1 MKSKLLKSIISVLLC
16 LLIVLGSGVAA
27 FAAALIP
34 SSMSQISDI
43 ETMLAPGVVQNEK
56 TVYDKDN
63 NRVVYY
69 TVTAD
74 IANYDTVDVY
84 CNYKGN
90 QNTTLGMS
98 TLKEQVAAAE
108 ANHKGENYRVV
119 AAENASYY
127 NMTNG
132 KPMGAFIMRGNDVTT
147 TDPKAEGRGDKWPF
161 FAIKKDG
168 TPMIGYP
175 GDYSKYKDSLQEAI
189 GGHYVI
195 VKDGKN
201 VTADP
206 TIPGGVPENSSLSKK
221 YPRSTVG
228 ITADGKVVMMV
239 ADGLQSPYSAGLTF
253 EEQADVMISMGCVV
267 ALELDGGGS
276 ATYGSTPAG
285 SDEFQ
290 VLNRPVDGSDR
301 SIANSLMIVSTAAAT
316 GELDKAIISSDY
328 SCLTPNSTVTLS
340 AKGVDAYGYPVDLP
354 DGCYYQLADSSY
366 GIVSGNKFTA
376 ESKTGTATVNMIH
389 NGEILGSIDLHIGYP
404 NELFFTKTSM
414 SVLYGSSTP
423 LPLMAYTN
431 GALTAI
437 NGDDLITLAGD
448 IESLED
454 HPELYGYV
462 EGMNYIA
469 PQESCGIRETDLY
482 AMFAWDEEGSS
493 IVQTKVN
500 FHKST
505 ETTFDFENAMGK
517 NDEIAW
523 NREITNTTTDDN
535 SGYFITNPNE
545 DVIVHYNFAMDMRK
559 LKLPDELQPLWD
571 AFGENLGGQ
580 VWGAFLKLA
589 NKIDPKS
596 NITITLKFN
605 QNLEILD
612 MSDLSFSCEM
622 FTLDKENIK
631 IDSSTNTLTL
641 PFKWNA
647 DYIDSLM
654 IDGMMKPT
662 DINPI
667 GVFSG
672 IRAKLKYSTTFDSN
686 NSVGLG
692 LSGSLSYSM
701 IAIST
706 SAYNAAEKNSLA
718 QYQYVDPNN
727 SNRKGIKFDSVYSSF
742 ADRFTLYKIIKDGWD
757 GNSYYINGVAVK
769 GMQLIDDYYYD
780 FGDYGVTDGKYT
792 GFYKFDDGW
801 RYLIAG
807 KISTGWQYI
816 DDSYYWFDSNGLP
829 YNEAKSGKWYV
840 FSEYYT
846 FTEKGKLVSGIW
858 TKSPSSG
865 ITFYY
870 YGPNYYQ
877 NTWATIDG
885 YKYYFYPNG
894 THATGFQAI
903 EPARGNGY
911 HLYHFD
917 SSGKLIEEITQE
929 GLYYTGEKYYYLDN
943 GICRRGLAQ
952 VGNDF
957 YYFSS
962 SANFAAVSGK
972 VWVSNTN
979 GLNFKQKYYNFDTE
993 TYKLIHSY
1001 SAVVTAPSCQNE
1013 GYTTYTCSDCG
1024 YSYKDNFVPKSHV
1037 ASGAG
1042 TVTAP
1047 TCTEQGYTTYTC
1059 SKCGETYKADYV
1071 DALGHTVVVDP
1082 AVAPDCTH
1090 TGLTEGSHCS
1100 VCNEV
1105 LKAQET
1111 VPATGHTVVIDP
1123 AVIPDCTHTGLSE
1136 GAHCSVC
1143 GYVLKEQEVLPA
1155 KNHSYKKSVTEPTC
1169 TEKGYTTYT
1178 CSVCGD
1184 SYVADY
1190 VDALGHTVVVDPAVA
1205 PDCTHTGLTEGSHC
1219 SVCNEV
1225 LKTQETV
1232 PATGHSYNK
1241 VVTEPTCTE
1250 KGYTTYTCSV
1260 CGDSYVADYVDAL
1273 GHTVVVD
1280 PAVAPDCTHTGL
1292 TEGSHC
1298 SVCNEVL
1305 KAQETVPATGHSY
1318 NKVVTEP
1325 TCTEK
1330 GYTTYTCSVCGD
1342 SYVADYVD
1350 ALGHKYDAVVTKPTC
1365 TEKGYTTYTCSVC
1378 GDTYVADYVDALGHT
1393 VVVDPAVAPDCTHT
1407 GLTEGSHCSVC
1418 NEVLK
1423 AQETVPATGHSY
1435 DKVVTA
1441 PTCTEKGYTTYTC
1454 SVCGDSYVAD
1464 YVDALGHT
1472 VVVDPA
1478 VAPDCTHTGLT
1489 EGSHCSVCNEVLKAQ
1504 ETVPATGHNYNKVV
1518 TAPTCTEKG
1527 YTTYTCSV
1535 CGDSYVADYV
1545 DALGHTVVVDPAV
1558 APDCTHTGL
1567 TEGSHCSVCNTVF
1580 KAQETVP
1587 ATGHSYDKV
1596 VTAPTCTEKGYTT
1609 YTCSVCGDTYVADYV
1624 DALGHTVVV
1633 DPAVAPDCTHTGL
1646 TEGSHCSVCNE
1657 VLKAQETVPATGHS
1671 YNKVVTEPTCT
1682 EKGYTTYTCSVCGD
1696 SYVADYVDALGHK
1709 YDKVVTAP
1717 TCTEK
1722 GYTTYTCSVCGD
1734 SYVADYVD
1742 ALGHTV
1748 VVDPAV
1754 APDCTHTGLTEG
1766 SHCSV
1771 CNEVLKAQETVP
1783 ATGHSYDKVV
1793 TAPTCT
1799 EQGYTTYTC
1808 SVCGDSYVADYVDA
1822 LGHKYDAV
1830 VTKPTC
1836 TEKGYTTYTCSV
1848 CGDSYVADYV
1858 DALGHSYSEAE
1869 FVWTEDSSAEYGWTV
1884 TAAKTCANCSDKL
1897 IAEVTITRTSYKE
1910 LVASAV
1916 FTDGS
1921 TASDTKII
1929 CGDITLAV
1937 INGSGAVITNDKFI
1951 YGLAAGLDSIEGYVA
1966 ASADGC
1972 EVKVTKSGDKI
1983 GTGTLVEIYKDG
1995 YLVDTYTVVIFGDV
2009 DGDGWYDA
2017 QDAFIVSLIVNGL
2030 LTREQIGEAKYLA
2043 ADCNHD
2049 GEINASDVEILENA
2063 GLLLGDVDQSKSQ
2076 EELETDSAYEEYSE
2090 LVNQLSTN
2098 EDEPNKTDFI
2108 FTVINSLIAFIVKLL
2123 KSLSSL
2129 IKQF

>member
-1 MKSKLLKSIISVLLC
+1 MKSKLLKNIVSVLLC
-16 LLIVLGSGVAA
+16 LLIVLGSGIAA
-27 FAAALIP
+27 FAAAPIP

-228 ITADGKVVMMV
+228 ITADGKIVMMV

-389 NGEILGSIDLHIGYP
+389 NGKILGSIDLHIGYP

-482 AMFAWDEEGSS
+482 AMFAWDEEGTS

-545 DVIVHYNFAMDMRK
+545 DVIVHYNFAMDMRE
-559 LKLPDELQPLWD
+559 LKLPNELQPLWD

-1037 ASGAG
+1037 AADAG

-1047 TCTEQGYTTYTC
+1047 TCTEKGYTTYTC

-1143 GYVLKEQEVLPA
+1143 GDVLKEQEVLPA
-1155 KNHSYKKSVTEPTC
+1155 KNHSYKKSVTEPTCTEKGYTTYTCSVCGDSYVADYVDALGHKYNAVVTKPTCTEKGYTTYTCSVCGDTYVADYVDALGHTVVVDPAVAPDCTHTGLTEGSHCSVCNEVLKAQETVPATGHSYNKVVTEPTCTEKGYTTYTCSVCGDTYVADYVDALGHKYNAVVTKPTCTEKGYTTYTCSVCGDSYVADYVDALGHKYNAVVTKPTC

-1225 LKTQETV
+1225 LKAQETV

-1350 ALGHKYDAVVTKPTC
+1350 ALGH
-1365 TEKGYTTYTCSVC
+1365 
-1378 GDTYVADYVDALGHT
+1378 
-1393 VVVDPAVAPDCTHT
+1393 
-1407 GLTEGSHCSVC
+1407 
-1418 NEVLK
+1418 
-1423 AQETVPATGHSY
+1423 
-1435 DKVVTA
+1435 
-1441 PTCTEKGYTTYTC
+1441 
-1454 SVCGDSYVAD
+1454 
-1464 YVDALGHT
+1464 
-1472 VVVDPA
+1472 
-1478 VAPDCTHTGLT
+1478 
-1489 EGSHCSVCNEVLKAQ
+1489 
-1504 ETVPATGHNYNKVV
+1504 
-1518 TAPTCTEKG
+1518 
-1527 YTTYTCSV
+1527 
-1535 CGDSYVADYV
+1535 
-1545 DALGHTVVVDPAV
+1545 
-1558 APDCTHTGL
+1558 
-1567 TEGSHCSVCNTVF
+1567 
-1580 KAQETVP
+1580 
-1587 ATGHSYDKV
+1587 
-1596 VTAPTCTEKGYTT
+1596 
-1609 YTCSVCGDTYVADYV
+1609 
-1624 DALGHTVVV
+1624 
-1633 DPAVAPDCTHTGL
+1633 
-1646 TEGSHCSVCNE
+1646 
-1657 VLKAQETVPATGHS
+1657 
-1671 YNKVVTEPTCT
+1671 
-1682 EKGYTTYTCSVCGD
+1682 
-1696 SYVADYVDALGHK
+1696 
-1709 YDKVVTAP
+1709 
-1717 TCTEK
+1717 
-1722 GYTTYTCSVCGD
+1722 
-1734 SYVADYVD
+1734 
-1742 ALGHTV
+1742 
-1748 VVDPAV
+1748 
-1754 APDCTHTGLTEG
+1754 
-1766 SHCSV
+1766 
-1771 CNEVLKAQETVP
+1771 
-1783 ATGHSYDKVV
+1783 
-1793 TAPTCT
+1793 
-1799 EQGYTTYTC
+1799 
-1808 SVCGDSYVADYVDA
+1808 
-1822 LGHKYDAV
+1822 
-1830 VTKPTC
+1830 
-1836 TEKGYTTYTCSV
+1836 
-1848 CGDSYVADYV
+1848 
-1858 DALGHSYSEAE
+1858 SYSEAE

-1884 TAAKTCANCSDKL
+1884 TVAKTCANCSDKL

-1916 FTDGS
+1916 FMDGS

-1929 CGDITLAV
+1929 CDDITLAV

-1951 YGLAAGLDSIEGYVA
+1951 YGLAAGLDSIDGYVA

-2017 QDAFIVSLIVNGL
+2017 QDAFIVSLIANGL
-2030 LTREQIGEAKYLA
+2030 LTREQTGEAKYLA

-2049 GEINASDVEILENA
+2049 GEINASDVEILQNA
-2063 GLLLGDVDQSKSQ
+2063 GLLLSDVDQSKSQ

-2098 EDEPNKTDFI
+2098 EDEPNKTDSI
-2108 FTVINSLIAFIVKLL
+2108 FAVINLLIAFIVKLL
-2123 KSLSSL
+2123 KNLSSL

>member
-1 MKSKLLKSIISVLLC
+1 MKSKLLKNIVSVLIC

-27 FAAALIP
+27 FAAAPIP

-228 ITADGKVVMMV
+228 ITADGKIVMMV

-301 SIANSLMIVSTAAAT
+301 SIANSLMIVSTAEAT

-328 SCLTPNSTVTLS
+328 SYLTPNSTVTLS

-469 PQESCGIRETDLY
+469 PQESCGIRETNLY

-545 DVIVHYNFAMDMRK
+545 DVIVHYNFAMDMRE
-559 LKLPDELQPLWD
+559 LKLPNELQPLWD

-706 SAYNAAEKNSLA
+706 GAYNAAEKNSLA

-1143 GYVLKEQEVLPA
+1143 GDVLKEQEVLPA

-1225 LKTQETV
+1225 LKAQETV
-1232 PATGHSYNK
+1232 PATGHSYDK
-1241 VVTEPTCTE
+1241 VVTAPTCTKKGYTTYTCSVCGDSYVADYVDALGHKYNAVVTKPTCTE

-1350 ALGHKYDAVVTKPTC
+1350 ALGH
-1365 TEKGYTTYTCSVC
+1365 
-1378 GDTYVADYVDALGHT
+1378 T

-1441 PTCTEKGYTTYTC
+1441 PTCTK
-1454 SVCGDSYVAD
+1454 
-1464 YVDALGHT
+1464 
-1472 VVVDPA
+1472 
-1478 VAPDCTHTGLT
+1478 
-1489 EGSHCSVCNEVLKAQ
+1489 
-1504 ETVPATGHNYNKVV
+1504 
-1518 TAPTCTEKG
+1518 
-1527 YTTYTCSV
+1527 
-1535 CGDSYVADYV
+1535 
-1545 DALGHTVVVDPAV
+1545 
-1558 APDCTHTGL
+1558 
-1567 TEGSHCSVCNTVF
+1567 
-1580 KAQETVP
+1580 
-1587 ATGHSYDKV
+1587 
-1596 VTAPTCTEKGYTT
+1596 
-1609 YTCSVCGDTYVADYV
+1609 
-1624 DALGHTVVV
+1624 
-1633 DPAVAPDCTHTGL
+1633 
-1646 TEGSHCSVCNE
+1646 
-1657 VLKAQETVPATGHS
+1657 
-1671 YNKVVTEPTCT
+1671 
-1682 EKGYTTYTCSVCGD
+1682 KGYTTYTCSVCGD

-1709 YDKVVTAP
+1709 Y
-1717 TCTEK
+1717 
-1722 GYTTYTCSVCGD
+1722 
-1734 SYVADYVD
+1734 
-1742 ALGHTV
+1742 
-1748 VVDPAV
+1748 
-1754 APDCTHTGLTEG
+1754 
-1766 SHCSV
+1766 
-1771 CNEVLKAQETVP
+1771 N
-1783 ATGHSYDKVV
+1783 
-1793 TAPTCT
+1793 
-1799 EQGYTTYTC
+1799 
-1808 SVCGDSYVADYVDA
+1808 
-1822 LGHKYDAV
+1822 AV

-1929 CGDITLAV
+1929 CGDITLV
-1937 INGSGAVITNDKFI
+1937 SISGSGAVITEDNLV
-1951 YGLAAGLDSIEGYVA
+1951 YGLAAGLDSIDGYVA

-2017 QDAFIVSLIVNGL
+2017 QDAFIVSLIANGL
-2030 LTREQIGEAKYLA
+2030 LTREQTGEAKYLA

-2049 GEINASDVEILENA
+2049 GEINASDVEILQNA
-2063 GLLLGDVDQSKSQ
+2063 GLLLSDVDQSKSQ

-2090 LVNQLSTN
+2090 LINQLSTN
-2098 EDEPNKTDFI
+2098 EDESNKTDSI
-2108 FTVINSLIAFIVKLL
+2108 FAVINSLIAFIVKLL
-2123 KSLSSL
+2123 KNLSSL
-2129 IKQF
+2129 IRQF

>member
-1 MKSKLLKSIISVLLC
+1 MKSKLLKNIVSVLLC

-27 FAAALIP
+27 FAAAPIP

-228 ITADGKVVMMV
+228 ITADGKIVMMV

-301 SIANSLMIVSTAAAT
+301 SIANSLMIVSTAEAT

-389 NGEILGSIDLHIGYP
+389 NGKILGSIDLHIGYP

-482 AMFAWDEEGSS
+482 AMFAWDEEGTS

-545 DVIVHYNFAMDMRK
+545 DVIVHYNFAMDMRE
-559 LKLPDELQPLWD
+559 LKLPNELQPLWD

-612 MSDLSFSCEM
+612 TSDLSFSCEM

-706 SAYNAAEKNSLA
+706 GAYNAAEQNSLA

-742 ADRFTLYKIIKDGWD
+742 TDRFTLYKIIKDGWD

-1105 LKAQET
+1105 LQAQET

-1219 SVCNEV
+1219 SVCN
-1225 LKTQETV
+1225 T
-1232 PATGHSYNK
+1232 
-1241 VVTEPTCTE
+1241 
-1250 KGYTTYTCSV
+1250 
-1260 CGDSYVADYVDAL
+1260 
-1273 GHTVVVD
+1273 
-1280 PAVAPDCTHTGL
+1280 
-1292 TEGSHC
+1292 
-1298 SVCNEVL
+1298 VL

-1350 ALGHKYDAVVTKPTC
+1350 ALGHKYNAVVTK
-1365 TEKGYTTYTCSVC
+1365 
-1378 GDTYVADYVDALGHT
+1378 
-1393 VVVDPAVAPDCTHT
+1393 
-1407 GLTEGSHCSVC
+1407 
-1418 NEVLK
+1418 
-1423 AQETVPATGHSY
+1423 
-1435 DKVVTA
+1435 
-1441 PTCTEKGYTTYTC
+1441 
-1454 SVCGDSYVAD
+1454 
-1464 YVDALGHT
+1464 
-1472 VVVDPA
+1472 
-1478 VAPDCTHTGLT
+1478 
-1489 EGSHCSVCNEVLKAQ
+1489 
-1504 ETVPATGHNYNKVV
+1504 
-1518 TAPTCTEKG
+1518 PTCTEKG

-1567 TEGSHCSVCNTVF
+1567 TEGSHCSVCNTVL

-1609 YTCSVCGDTYVADYV
+1609 YTCSVCGDSYVADYV
-1624 DALGHTVVV
+1624 DALGHTVVI
-1633 DPAVAPDCTHTGL
+1633 DPAVAPDCMHTGL

-1696 SYVADYVDALGHK
+1696 
-1709 YDKVVTAP
+1709 T
-1717 TCTEK
+1717 
-1722 GYTTYTCSVCGD
+1722 
-1734 SYVADYVD
+1734 
-1742 ALGHTV
+1742 
-1748 VVDPAV
+1748 
-1754 APDCTHTGLTEG
+1754 
-1766 SHCSV
+1766 
-1771 CNEVLKAQETVP
+1771 
-1783 ATGHSYDKVV
+1783 
-1793 TAPTCT
+1793 
-1799 EQGYTTYTC
+1799 
-1808 SVCGDSYVADYVDA
+1808 
-1822 LGHKYDAV
+1822 
-1830 VTKPTC
+1830 
-1836 TEKGYTTYTCSV
+1836 
-1848 CGDSYVADYV
+1848 YVADYV

-1929 CGDITLAV
+1929 CDDITLAV

-1951 YGLAAGLDSIEGYVA
+1951 YGLAAGLDSIDGYVA

-1995 YLVDTYTVVIFGDV
+1995 YLVDAYTVVIFGDV

-2017 QDAFIVSLIVNGL
+2017 QDAYIVSLITNGL
-2030 LTREQIGEAKYLA
+2030 LTREQTGEAKYLA

-2049 GEINASDVEILENA
+2049 GEINASDVEILQNA
-2063 GLLLGDVDQSKSQ
+2063 GLLLSDVDQSKSQ

-2098 EDEPNKTDFI
+2098 EDEPNKTDSI
-2108 FTVINSLIAFIVKLL
+2108 FAVINSLIAFIVKLL
-2123 KSLSSL
+2123 KNLSSL

>member
-16 LLIVLGSGVAA
+16 LLIALGSGVAA
-27 FAAALIP
+27 FAAAPIP

-74 IANYDTVDVY
+74 IANYDTVGVY

-147 TDPKAEGRGDKWPF
+147 TDPEAEGRGDKWPF

-228 ITADGKVVMMV
+228 ITADGKIVMMV

-545 DVIVHYNFAMDMRK
+545 DVIVHYNFAMDMRE

-706 SAYNAAEKNSLA
+706 GAYNAAEKNSLA

-792 GFYKFDDGW
+792 GFYEFDDGW

-979 GLNFKQKYYNFDTE
+979 GLNFKQRYYNFDTE

-1071 DALGHTVVVDP
+1071 DALGHTVVIDP

-1143 GYVLKEQEVLPA
+1143 GDVLKEQEVLPA

-1169 TEKGYTTYT
+1169 TEKGCTTYT

-1219 SVCNEV
+1219 SVCNEI
-1225 LKTQETV
+1225 LKAQETV
-1232 PATGHSYNK
+1232 PATGHKYDK
-1241 VVTEPTCTE
+1241 VVTAPTCTE

-1260 CGDSYVADYVDAL
+1260 CGDS
-1273 GHTVVVD
+1273 
-1280 PAVAPDCTHTGL
+1280 
-1292 TEGSHC
+1292 
-1298 SVCNEVL
+1298 
-1305 KAQETVPATGHSY
+1305 
-1318 NKVVTEP
+1318 
-1325 TCTEK
+1325 
-1330 GYTTYTCSVCGD
+1330 
-1342 SYVADYVD
+1342 
-1350 ALGHKYDAVVTKPTC
+1350 
-1365 TEKGYTTYTCSVC
+1365 
-1378 GDTYVADYVDALGHT
+1378 YVADYVDALGHT

-1489 EGSHCSVCNEVLKAQ
+1489 EGSHCSVCNTVLKAQ
-1504 ETVPATGHNYNKVV
+1504 ETVPAT
-1518 TAPTCTEKG
+1518 
-1527 YTTYTCSV
+1527 
-1535 CGDSYVADYV
+1535 
-1545 DALGHTVVVDPAV
+1545 
-1558 APDCTHTGL
+1558 
-1567 TEGSHCSVCNTVF
+1567 
-1580 KAQETVP
+1580 
-1587 ATGHSYDKV
+1587 
-1596 VTAPTCTEKGYTT
+1596 
-1609 YTCSVCGDTYVADYV
+1609 
-1624 DALGHTVVV
+1624 
-1633 DPAVAPDCTHTGL
+1633 
-1646 TEGSHCSVCNE
+1646 
-1657 VLKAQETVPATGHS
+1657 
-1671 YNKVVTEPTCT
+1671 
-1682 EKGYTTYTCSVCGD
+1682 
-1696 SYVADYVDALGHK
+1696 GHK

-1748 VVDPAV
+1748 VIDPAV

-1771 CNEVLKAQETVP
+1771 CNTVIKAQETVP

-1793 TAPTCT
+1793 TA
-1799 EQGYTTYTC
+1799 
-1808 SVCGDSYVADYVDA
+1808 
-1822 LGHKYDAV
+1822 
-1830 VTKPTC
+1830 PTC

-1929 CGDITLAV
+1929 CDDITLAV
-1937 INGSGAVITNDKFI
+1937 INGSGAVITNDKLI

-2063 GLLLGDVDQSKSQ
+2063 GLLLSDVDQSKSQ

>member
-1298 SVCNEVL
+1298 SVCN
-1305 KAQETVPATGHSY
+1305 
-1318 NKVVTEP
+1318 
-1325 TCTEK
+1325 
-1330 GYTTYTCSVCGD
+1330 
-1342 SYVADYVD
+1342 
-1350 ALGHKYDAVVTKPTC
+1350 
-1365 TEKGYTTYTCSVC
+1365 
-1378 GDTYVADYVDALGHT
+1378 
-1393 VVVDPAVAPDCTHT
+1393 
-1407 GLTEGSHCSVC
+1407 
-1418 NEVLK
+1418 
-1423 AQETVPATGHSY
+1423 
-1435 DKVVTA
+1435 
-1441 PTCTEKGYTTYTC
+1441 
-1454 SVCGDSYVAD
+1454 
-1464 YVDALGHT
+1464 
-1472 VVVDPA
+1472 
-1478 VAPDCTHTGLT
+1478 
-1489 EGSHCSVCNEVLKAQ
+1489 
-1504 ETVPATGHNYNKVV
+1504 
-1518 TAPTCTEKG
+1518 
-1527 YTTYTCSV
+1527 
-1535 CGDSYVADYV
+1535 
-1545 DALGHTVVVDPAV
+1545 
-1558 APDCTHTGL
+1558 
-1567 TEGSHCSVCNTVF
+1567 TVF

-1884 TAAKTCANCSDKL
+1884 TAAKTCANCSDRL

-1929 CGDITLAV
+1929 CDDITLAV
-1937 INGSGAVITNDKFI
+1937 INGSGAVITNDKLI

>member
-1 MKSKLLKSIISVLLC
+1 MKSKLLKNIVSVLLC
-16 LLIVLGSGVAA
+16 LLIVLGSGIAA
-27 FAAALIP
+27 FAAAPIP

-228 ITADGKVVMMV
+228 ITADGKIVMMV

-389 NGEILGSIDLHIGYP
+389 NGKILGSIDLHIGYP

-545 DVIVHYNFAMDMRK
+545 DVIVHYNFAMDMRE

-686 NSVGLG
+686 NSIGLG

-706 SAYNAAEKNSLA
+706 GAYNAAEQNSLA

-1143 GYVLKEQEVLPA
+1143 GDVLKEQEVLPA

-1225 LKTQETV
+1225 LKAQETVPATGHSYNKVVTAPTCTEKGYTTYTCSVCGDSYVADYVDALGHTVVVDPAVAPDCTHTGLTEGSHCSVCNTVLKAQETV

-1241 VVTEPTCTE
+1241 VVTEPTCTEKGYTTYTCSVCGDSYVADYVDALGHTVVVDPAVAPDCTHTGLTEGSHCSVCNTVLKAQETVPATGHSYNKVVTEPTCTEKGYTTYTCSVCGDSYVADYVDALGHKYNAVVTKPTCTE

-1350 ALGHKYDAVVTKPTC
+1350 ALGH
-1365 TEKGYTTYTCSVC
+1365 
-1378 GDTYVADYVDALGHT
+1378 T

-1418 NEVLK
+1418 NTVLK

-1435 DKVVTA
+1435 NKVVTE

-1464 YVDALGHT
+1464 YVDALGH
-1472 VVVDPA
+1472 
-1478 VAPDCTHTGLT
+1478 
-1489 EGSHCSVCNEVLKAQ
+1489 K
-1504 ETVPATGHNYNKVV
+1504 YNAVV
-1518 TAPTCTEKG
+1518 TKPTCTEKG

-1567 TEGSHCSVCNTVF
+1567 TEGSHCSVCNTV
-1580 KAQETVP
+1580 
-1587 ATGHSYDKV
+1587 
-1596 VTAPTCTEKGYTT
+1596 
-1609 YTCSVCGDTYVADYV
+1609 
-1624 DALGHTVVV
+1624 
-1633 DPAVAPDCTHTGL
+1633 
-1646 TEGSHCSVCNE
+1646 
-1657 VLKAQETVPATGHS
+1657 LKAQETVPATGHS
-1671 YNKVVTEPTCT
+1671 YN
-1682 EKGYTTYTCSVCGD
+1682 
-1696 SYVADYVDALGHK
+1696 
-1709 YDKVVTAP
+1709 KVVTAP

-1742 ALGHTV
+1742 ALGH
-1748 VVDPAV
+1748 
-1754 APDCTHTGLTEG
+1754 
-1766 SHCSV
+1766 
-1771 CNEVLKAQETVP
+1771 
-1783 ATGHSYDKVV
+1783 
-1793 TAPTCT
+1793 
-1799 EQGYTTYTC
+1799 
-1808 SVCGDSYVADYVDA
+1808 
-1822 LGHKYDAV
+1822 KYNAV

-1929 CGDITLAV
+1929 CDDITLAV

-1951 YGLAAGLDSIEGYVA
+1951 YGLAAGLDSIEGYVT

-1995 YLVDTYTVVIFGDV
+1995 YLVDAYTVVIFGDV

-2017 QDAFIVSLIVNGL
+2017 QDAFIVSLIANGL
-2030 LTREQIGEAKYLA
+2030 LTREQTGEAKYLA

-2049 GEINASDVEILENA
+2049 GEINASDVEILQNA
-2063 GLLLGDVDQSKSQ
+2063 GLLLSDVDQSKSQ

-2098 EDEPNKTDFI
+2098 EDESNKTDSI
-2108 FTVINSLIAFIVKLL
+2108 FAVINSLIAFIVKLL
-2123 KSLSSL
+2123 KNLSSL
-2129 IKQF
+2129 IRQF

>member
-1 MKSKLLKSIISVLLC
+1 MKSKLLKNIVSVLLC
-16 LLIVLGSGVAA
+16 LLIMLGSGVAA
-27 FAAALIP
+27 FAAAPIP

-43 ETMLAPGVVQNEK
+43 ETVLAPGVVQNEK

-228 ITADGKVVMMV
+228 ITADGKIVMMV

-301 SIANSLMIVSTAAAT
+301 SIANSLMIVSTAEAT

-389 NGEILGSIDLHIGYP
+389 NGKILGSIDLHIGYP

-482 AMFAWDEEGSS
+482 AMFAWDEEGTS

-545 DVIVHYNFAMDMRK
+545 DVIVHYNFAMDMRE
-559 LKLPDELQPLWD
+559 LKLPNELQPLWD

-612 MSDLSFSCEM
+612 TSDLSFSCEM

-706 SAYNAAEKNSLA
+706 GAYNAAEQNSLA

-742 ADRFTLYKIIKDGWD
+742 TDRFTLYKIIKDGWD

-1105 LKAQET
+1105 LQAQET

-1219 SVCNEV
+1219 SVCNTV
-1225 LKTQETV
+1225 LKAQETVPATGHSYDKVVTAPTCTERGYTTYTCSVCGDSYVADYVDALGHKYNAVVTAPTCTERGYTTYTCSVCGDSYVADYVDALGHTVVVDPAVAPDCTHTGLTEGSHCSVCNTVLKAQETV

-1342 SYVADYVD
+1342 
-1350 ALGHKYDAVVTKPTC
+1350 
-1365 TEKGYTTYTCSVC
+1365 
-1378 GDTYVADYVDALGHT
+1378 TYVADYVDALGHT

-1418 NEVLK
+1418 NIVLK

-1504 ETVPATGHNYNKVV
+1504 ETVPATGH
-1518 TAPTCTEKG
+1518 
-1527 YTTYTCSV
+1527 
-1535 CGDSYVADYV
+1535 
-1545 DALGHTVVVDPAV
+1545 
-1558 APDCTHTGL
+1558 
-1567 TEGSHCSVCNTVF
+1567 
-1580 KAQETVP
+1580 
-1587 ATGHSYDKV
+1587 
-1596 VTAPTCTEKGYTT
+1596 
-1609 YTCSVCGDTYVADYV
+1609 
-1624 DALGHTVVV
+1624 
-1633 DPAVAPDCTHTGL
+1633 
-1646 TEGSHCSVCNE
+1646 
-1657 VLKAQETVPATGHS
+1657 S
-1671 YNKVVTEPTCT
+1671 YNKVVTE
-1682 EKGYTTYTCSVCGD
+1682 
-1696 SYVADYVDALGHK
+1696 
-1709 YDKVVTAP
+1709 
-1717 TCTEK
+1717 
-1722 GYTTYTCSVCGD
+1722 
-1734 SYVADYVD
+1734 
-1742 ALGHTV
+1742 
-1748 VVDPAV
+1748 
-1754 APDCTHTGLTEG
+1754 
-1766 SHCSV
+1766 
-1771 CNEVLKAQETVP
+1771 
-1783 ATGHSYDKVV
+1783 
-1793 TAPTCT
+1793 
-1799 EQGYTTYTC
+1799 
-1808 SVCGDSYVADYVDA
+1808 
-1822 LGHKYDAV
+1822 
-1830 VTKPTC
+1830 PTC

-1951 YGLAAGLDSIEGYVA
+1951 YGLAAGLDSIDGYVA

-2017 QDAFIVSLIVNGL
+2017 QDAFIVSLIANGI
-2030 LTREQIGEAKYLA
+2030 LTREQTGEAKYLA

-2049 GEINASDVEILENA
+2049 GEINASDVEILQNA
-2063 GLLLGDVDQSKSQ
+2063 GLLLSDVDQSKSQ

-2098 EDEPNKTDFI
+2098 EDEPNKTDSI
-2108 FTVINSLIAFIVKLL
+2108 FAVINSLIAFIVKLL
-2123 KSLSSL
+2123 KNLSSL

>member
-1 MKSKLLKSIISVLLC
+1 MKSKLLKNIVSVLLC

-27 FAAALIP
+27 FAAAPIP

-228 ITADGKVVMMV
+228 ITADGKIVMMV

-301 SIANSLMIVSTAAAT
+301 SIANSLMIVSTAEAT

-389 NGEILGSIDLHIGYP
+389 NGKILGSIDLHIGYP

-482 AMFAWDEEGSS
+482 AMFAWDEEGTS

-545 DVIVHYNFAMDMRK
+545 DVLVHYNFAMDMRE
-559 LKLPDELQPLWD
+559 LKQPDELQPLWD

-706 SAYNAAEKNSLA
+706 GAYNAAEQNSLA

-742 ADRFTLYKIIKDGWD
+742 TDRFTLYKIIKDGWD

-929 GLYYTGEKYYYLDN
+929 GLYYTGEKYYYLD
-943 GICRRGLAQ
+943 
-952 VGNDF
+952 
-957 YYFSS
+957 
-962 SANFAAVSGK
+962 K
-972 VWVSNTN
+972 
-979 GLNFKQKYYNFDTE
+979 
-993 TYKLIHSY
+993 
-1001 SAVVTAPSCQNE
+1001 
-1013 GYTTYTCSDCG
+1013 
-1024 YSYKDNFVPKSHV
+1024 
-1037 ASGAG
+1037 
-1042 TVTAP
+1042 
-1047 TCTEQGYTTYTC
+1047 
-1059 SKCGETYKADYV
+1059 
-1071 DALGHTVVVDP
+1071 
-1082 AVAPDCTH
+1082 
-1090 TGLTEGSHCS
+1090 
-1100 VCNEV
+1100 
-1105 LKAQET
+1105 
-1111 VPATGHTVVIDP
+1111 
-1123 AVIPDCTHTGLSE
+1123 
-1136 GAHCSVC
+1136 
-1143 GYVLKEQEVLPA
+1143 
-1155 KNHSYKKSVTEPTC
+1155 
-1169 TEKGYTTYT
+1169 
-1178 CSVCGD
+1178 
-1184 SYVADY
+1184 
-1190 VDALGHTVVVDPAVA
+1190 
-1205 PDCTHTGLTEGSHC
+1205 
-1219 SVCNEV
+1219 
-1225 LKTQETV
+1225 
-1232 PATGHSYNK
+1232 
-1241 VVTEPTCTE
+1241 
-1250 KGYTTYTCSV
+1250 
-1260 CGDSYVADYVDAL
+1260 
-1273 GHTVVVD
+1273 
-1280 PAVAPDCTHTGL
+1280 
-1292 TEGSHC
+1292 
-1298 SVCNEVL
+1298 
-1305 KAQETVPATGHSY
+1305 
-1318 NKVVTEP
+1318 
-1325 TCTEK
+1325 
-1330 GYTTYTCSVCGD
+1330 
-1342 SYVADYVD
+1342 
-1350 ALGHKYDAVVTKPTC
+1350 
-1365 TEKGYTTYTCSVC
+1365 
-1378 GDTYVADYVDALGHT
+1378 
-1393 VVVDPAVAPDCTHT
+1393 
-1407 GLTEGSHCSVC
+1407 
-1418 NEVLK
+1418 
-1423 AQETVPATGHSY
+1423 
-1435 DKVVTA
+1435 
-1441 PTCTEKGYTTYTC
+1441 
-1454 SVCGDSYVAD
+1454 
-1464 YVDALGHT
+1464 
-1472 VVVDPA
+1472 
-1478 VAPDCTHTGLT
+1478 
-1489 EGSHCSVCNEVLKAQ
+1489 
-1504 ETVPATGHNYNKVV
+1504 
-1518 TAPTCTEKG
+1518 
-1527 YTTYTCSV
+1527 
-1535 CGDSYVADYV
+1535 
-1545 DALGHTVVVDPAV
+1545 
-1558 APDCTHTGL
+1558 
-1567 TEGSHCSVCNTVF
+1567 
-1580 KAQETVP
+1580 
-1587 ATGHSYDKV
+1587 
-1596 VTAPTCTEKGYTT
+1596 
-1609 YTCSVCGDTYVADYV
+1609 
-1624 DALGHTVVV
+1624 
-1633 DPAVAPDCTHTGL
+1633 
-1646 TEGSHCSVCNE
+1646 
-1657 VLKAQETVPATGHS
+1657 
-1671 YNKVVTEPTCT
+1671 
-1682 EKGYTTYTCSVCGD
+1682 
-1696 SYVADYVDALGHK
+1696 
-1709 YDKVVTAP
+1709 
-1717 TCTEK
+1717 
-1722 GYTTYTCSVCGD
+1722 
-1734 SYVADYVD
+1734 
-1742 ALGHTV
+1742 
-1748 VVDPAV
+1748 
-1754 APDCTHTGLTEG
+1754 
-1766 SHCSV
+1766 
-1771 CNEVLKAQETVP
+1771 
-1783 ATGHSYDKVV
+1783 
-1793 TAPTCT
+1793 
-1799 EQGYTTYTC
+1799 
-1808 SVCGDSYVADYVDA
+1808 
-1822 LGHKYDAV
+1822 
-1830 VTKPTC
+1830 
-1836 TEKGYTTYTCSV
+1836 
-1848 CGDSYVADYV
+1848 
-1858 DALGHSYSEAE
+1858 
-1869 FVWTEDSSAEYGWTV
+1869 
-1884 TAAKTCANCSDKL
+1884 
-1897 IAEVTITRTSYKE
+1897 
-1910 LVASAV
+1910 
-1916 FTDGS
+1916 
-1921 TASDTKII
+1921 
-1929 CGDITLAV
+1929 
-1937 INGSGAVITNDKFI
+1937 
-1951 YGLAAGLDSIEGYVA
+1951 
-1966 ASADGC
+1966 
-1972 EVKVTKSGDKI
+1972 
-1983 GTGTLVEIYKDG
+1983 
-1995 YLVDTYTVVIFGDV
+1995 
-2009 DGDGWYDA
+2009 
-2017 QDAFIVSLIVNGL
+2017 
-2030 LTREQIGEAKYLA
+2030 
-2043 ADCNHD
+2043 
-2049 GEINASDVEILENA
+2049 
-2063 GLLLGDVDQSKSQ
+2063 
-2076 EELETDSAYEEYSE
+2076 
-2090 LVNQLSTN
+2090 
-2098 EDEPNKTDFI
+2098 
-2108 FTVINSLIAFIVKLL
+2108 
-2123 KSLSSL
+2123 
-2129 IKQF
+2129 